1 MIEEEHEKKEP
12 YLIPYNPPSNQ
23 YTFLEDSYAGSG
35 GFKDGSYLVPHPRE
49 TPDKY
54 LARKQM
60 AYYLNY
66 VKVVVNSLTEPI
78 FRKPA
83 VRDWGNRKQETN
95 LFSMF
100 MLDVDGNNTPID
112 KFMKRVAH
120 IAQLHA
126 VAFIIVD
133 NEPEQP
139 ATIAQAITN
148 RAFPYMYTIKP
159 QQVKEWEVD
168 KKGRII
174 KFVYEVYSSHS
185 SSGSSMDEREIWTW
199 TPTEWSIR
207 VGDNI
212 TKSSHT
218 LKQVPV
224 IPVFASE
231 GDSTDLLPES
241 EVYQIAKANMAIF
254 NICSELREV
263 LRNQA
268 FSILTYPVTDKIS
281 TEEALELVVGTE
293 NVLPFDGESSNP
305 PSFISPP
312 VDPVTQLQAE
322 LKRLIEEIYRQ
333 ASLLSVT
340 GVQVKSSGV
349 AKAWDFDQTNQ
360 VLSDLANSCEIAEI
374 KMSRLFELWTNN
386 TVGFVCNYPDD
397 FGIVDIT
404 GKLDEVT
411 KALDLNIGGKFN
423 IEVKRKAAEVVLG
436 DLPEERFD
444 AVIKDIKQM
453 EDDQLQTAAII
464 KNDNAK

>member
-1 MIEEEHEKKEP
+1 VSPIEEEQEPIRKELQTVLP
-12 YLIPYNPPSNQ
+12 YTPPSSQ
-23 YTFLEDSYAGSG
+23 YTFLEDAYTGGG
-35 GFKDGSYLVPHPRE
+35 GFKDGSYLMPHPRE

-54 LARKQM
+54 IARKQM

-83 VRDWGNRKQETN
+83 VRDWGNRKQDTD

-100 MLDVDGNNTPID
+100 MLDVDGNNTSIE

-120 IAQLHA
+120 IAQLNA
-126 VAFIIVD
+126 VAFIVVD

-139 ATIAQAITN
+139 ATRAQAIKT
-148 RAFPYMYTIKP
+148 RSFPYMFVIKP
-159 QQVKEWEVD
+159 QQVTEWKVD
-168 KKGRII
+168 KRGRIT
-174 KFVYEVYSSHS
+174 KFVYEVYSSS
-185 SSGSSMDEREIWTW
+185 SSGGAIDEKETWTW
-199 TPTEWSIR
+199 TPTEWSVR
-207 VGDNI
+207 VGDSV
-212 TKSSHT
+212 TQSSHS

-224 IPVFASE
+224 VPVFASE
-231 GDSTDLLPES
+231 EDPNNLLPES
-241 EVYQIAKANMAIF
+241 EIYQIAKANLAIF

-268 FSILTYPVTDKIS
+268 FSILTYPITGKIGA
-281 TEEALELVVGTE
+281 EEALELVVGTE
-293 NVLPFDGESSNP
+293 NVLPFDGESKSP

-340 GVQVKSSGV
+340 GVQVQSSGV

-360 VLSDLANSCEIAEI
+360 VLSDLANSCEHAEV
-374 KMSRLFELWTNN
+374 KVAKLFELWTND
-386 TVGFVCNYPDD
+386 TVDFVCNYPDD
-397 FGIVDIT
+397 FGIVDIIA
-404 GKLDEVT
+404 KLDEVT

-444 AVIKDIKQM
+444 AVIEDIELMGNEQI
-453 EDDQLQTAAII
+453 Q
-464 KNDNAK
+464 